1 MNRSPGTT
9 QQKQVIAQVRARDF
23 WLDHSAILFTRP
35 AYRSTARNQRG
46 RDDSKRT
53 EALAIWQ
60 SSAPARTLAPGND
73 EYNVIASKNER
84 VEQ

>member
-9 QQKQVIAQVRARDF
+9 PQAIAEVKARDF

-35 AYRSTARNQRG
+35 AYRSTPRNQRG

-60 SSAPARTLAPGND
+60 SSTPARALAPGND
-73 EYNVIASKNER
+73 ECNVIASENER